1 MTNNM
6 ENFMNKLIFILLTA
20 ISMLFIGCGNN
31 STGSSF
37 EEIDSSSSITEIDS
51 NYTEYHVDSTLI
63 FDVHTDYDTTL
74 ISNYNHF
81 NGWSFTYEEILSDM
95 TNFDESKII
104 NYDTYESFTI
114 IKINET
120 ETYATFIKNDG
131 SSHENYNIS
140 DSSNFTISDGID
152 DNNLPYTSFSTWKR
166 LDENHILRYCGGY
179 ENRQFS
185 GYMEII
191 YISK

>member
-1 MTNNM
+1 MYIILMTNNM
-6 ENFMNKLIFILLTA
+6 ENFMNKLIFILLIA

-37 EEIDSSSSITEIDS
+37 EEIDS
-51 NYTEYHVDSTLI
+51 NYTEYHVDSMYY
-63 FDVHTDYDTTL
+63 FNVHTEYDTTL

-95 TNFDESKII
+95 NNFDSSKII
-104 NYDTYESFTI
+104 NYYFNTNYYI
-114 IKINET
+114 NIKINET
-120 ETYATFIKNDG
+120 ETYAIFDG
-131 SSHENYNIS
+131 SDGDSYENYNIS
-140 DSSNFTISDGID
+140 DSSDFTISNGID
-152 DNNLPYTSFSTWKR
+152 DNTSFSTWKR
-166 LDENHILRYCGGY
+166 LDENRILRYYGGY